1 MEMIKALLSFILGL
15 IIGILLMISLEKEN
29 KK

>member
-1 MEMIKALLSFILGL
+1 MEMIKALLSFILGFA
-15 IIGILLMISLEKEN
+15 IGILLMISLEKEN